1 YISWPCAPSLSTFS
15 SGDRDILLPAK
26 RRHFTAITPWNIMIK
41 HIRGLSFS
49 HPLMGRTRV
58 FVLSILIIFLKF
70 TSNVSDNITV
80 QLDPGQ
86 LIHKTCLN
94 CLKTFLG
101 DDRAYLPFIMLRRK
115 VVEKKHP
122 ESFKSAS
129 KSQVKQWL
137 TEAQHIRGAGGK
149 MAYVLLEQDI
159 KDLAVCDE
167 YMYALELKLDEPK
180 PFTLCYG

>member
-1 YISWPCAPSLSTFS
+1 EKGTRKQNTAIARGAC
-15 SGDRDILLPAK
+15 DRGGQRGSAGIAAK

-94 CLKTFLG
+94 YRLNGRTSFILDSKT
-101 DDRAYLPFIMLRRK
+101 Y
-115 VVEKKHP
+115 KKHP